1 MIKQKN
7 FIMKISKTG
16 IEKLKVKNYTG
27 IKFCKILDQKKKC
40 TIIEMSKKE

>member
-40 TIIEMSKKE
+40 TIKKKKKKE

>member
-1 MIKQKN
+1 
-7 FIMKISKTG
+7 MKLNKTG
-16 IEKLKVKNYTG
+16 TDKLKVKNYTV

>member
-1 MIKQKN
+1 MIKQKI
-7 FIMKISKTG
+7 FIMKLSKTG
-16 IEKLKVKNYTG
+16 MEKLKAENYTV